1 MILCRFKMARVM
13 IADDSKAI
21 RIMLKDI
28 ILNGKHE
35 LVAEAAD
42 GAEAVE
48 KFVDLKPDVL
58 LLDLVLPKK
67 DGLTALKEIK
77 ETNPNAKIIMITV
90 LDNKQMIQDCIS
102 AGAQAYITKP
112 FTADDV
118 LKSISF
124 AVKEN

>member
-1 MILCRFKMARVM
+1 MALVM
-13 IADDSKAI
+13 IADDSEAI
-21 RIMLKDI
+21 RIALKDI

-35 LVAEAAD
+35 LVAEAAN

-58 LLDLVLPKK
+58 LLDLVMPEK
-67 DGLTALKEIK
+67 DGLTVLKEIK
-77 ETNPNAKIIMITV
+77 EINPNAKIIMITV
-90 LDNKQMIQDCIS
+90 LEDKLMIQDCIS
-102 AGAQAYITKP
+102 AGALAYITKP

>member
-1 MILCRFKMARVM
+1 MILCWFEMVRVM

-21 RIMLKDI
+21 RITLKDM

-42 GAEAVE
+42 GVEAVE

-58 LLDLVLPKK
+58 LLDLVLAKK
-67 DGLTALKEIK
+67 DGLTTLKEIK
-77 ETNPNAKIIMITV
+77 ETNPNAKIIMVTV

-118 LKSISF
+118 LKSISL

>member
-1 MILCRFKMARVM
+1 MVRVM

-21 RIMLKDI
+21 RITLKDM

-42 GAEAVE
+42 GVEAVE

-58 LLDLVLPKK
+58 LLDLVLAKK
-67 DGLTALKEIK
+67 DGLTTLKEIK
-77 ETNPNAKIIMITV
+77 ETNPNAKIIMVTV
-90 LDNKQMIQDCIS
+90 LDNKQMIRDCIS

-118 LKSISF
+118 LKSISL

>member
-1 MILCRFKMARVM
+1 MILYWFEMARVM

-21 RIMLKDI
+21 RITLKDM

-67 DGLTALKEIK
+67 DGLTALKEIM

-118 LKSISF
+118 LKSISL

>member
-1 MILCRFKMARVM
+1 MILCWFEMARVM
-13 IADDSKAI
+13 IADDSEAI
-21 RIMLKDI
+21 RIVLKDI
-28 ILNGKHE
+28 ISYGKHE

-48 KFVDLKPDVL
+48 RFVDLKPDVL
-58 LLDLVLPKK
+58 LLDLVLPDK
-67 DGLTALKEIK
+67 DGLTVLKEIK
-77 ETNPNAKIIMITV
+77 ETNPNAKIIMISV

-102 AGAQAYITKP
+102 AGALAYITKP

-118 LKSISF
+118 LKSISI

>member
-1 MILCRFKMARVM
+1 MILCRFKMVRVM

-21 RIMLKDI
+21 RIALKDMVSI
-28 ILNGKHE
+28 GKHE

-42 GAEAVE
+42 GTEAVE

-67 DGLTALKEIK
+67 DGLTVLKEIK
-77 ETNPNAKIIMITV
+77 ETNPNAKIIIITV
-90 LDNKQMIQDCIS
+90 VDNKQMIQDCIS
-102 AGAQAYITKP
+102 AGALAYITKP

-124 AVKEN
+124 AVQEN

>member
-1 MILCRFKMARVM
+1 MILCWFEMARVM

-21 RIMLKDI
+21 RILLKDI

-67 DGLTALKEIK
+67 DGLTALKKIK
-77 ETNPNAKIIMITV
+77 EINPNAKIIMITV

-118 LKSISF
+118 LKSIKS
-124 AVKEN
+124 